1 MYASQGKIPSTH
13 NTSEKQPAIPVETYD
28 NRAILEELARRNN
41 AEQIQHALNHD
52 RTECTD
58 DTVTENNIP
67 PTKECQCNNNQSNCQ
82 SKNKLGFLSS
92 FGADDALILLIIL
105 LTLSDSDGNN
115 DILLPILLGLLL
127 LT

>member
-1 MYASQGKIPSTH
+1 MYASQGKIPSAH
-13 NTSEKQPAIPVETYD
+13 NTSDKQPAIPVETYD

-41 AEQIQHALNHD
+41 AEQVQHAPNHNY
-52 RTECTD
+52 TECAD
-58 DTVTENNIP
+58 DTADENNCEHAKHHLCSTAQTNSHI
-67 PTKECQCNNNQSNCQ
+67 KH
-82 SKNKLGFLSS
+82 KRGLFDS

-105 LTLSDSDGNN
+105 LTLSDNDGNN